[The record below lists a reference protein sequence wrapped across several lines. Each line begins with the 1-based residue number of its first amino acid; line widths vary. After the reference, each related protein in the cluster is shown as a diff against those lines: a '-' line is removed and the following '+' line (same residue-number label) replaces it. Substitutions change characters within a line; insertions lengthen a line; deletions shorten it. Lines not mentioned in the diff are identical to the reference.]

1 MNSEK
6 YRCEEITDKLVD
18 YADGEL
24 AEQEAAA
31 VAEHLDACAR
41 CRATLEALQRS
52 LALAQVVWEDGEAEL
67 AKVETERVVHPRR
80 NNWMKLAATAASIL
94 LVLAG
99 ALIWQ
104 VMQGESKPEKPLITA
119 ETETPVVEKEITLAE
134 IEKEMF
140 KAGLAAELLAMG
152 DFIGAQP
159 GGTVYARERYTYLAA
174 TYPDTQGAA
183 QAKIRLKNLDER
195 SIKNEID

>member
-1 MNSEK
+1 MMSKE
-6 YRCEEITDKLVD
+6 CEQINEKLVD

-24 AEQEAAA
+24 AEPEAAA
-31 VAEHLDACAR
+31 VAEHIGVCER

-52 LALAQVVWEDGEAEL
+52 LELAQVVWEDGEAEL
-67 AKVETERVVHPRR
+67 ARVKTERVVHPRR
-80 NNWMKLAATAASIL
+80 NDWLKLAATAASIL

-99 ALIWQ
+99 ALIWRAI
-104 VMQGESKPEKPLITA
+104 QGSNKPEKPIVTA
-119 ETETPVVEKEITLAE
+119 EAETQVVEKEITVAE

-140 KAGLAAELLAMG
+140 RAGFAAELLAMA

-159 GGTVYARERYTYLAA
+159 GGGEFARERYYYLAA

-183 QAKIRLKNLDER
+183 QAKLRLQTLDNR